1 MRALITGGNGFVGS
15 WLTRALVAKG
25 DEVKC
30 LVREGSDASLL
41 AGLERTIVHGDV
53 TEPETL
59 ARALEGVDVC
69 YHLAGIR
76 RGTSRDAFLEVNTEG
91 TRHVADAMV
100 KAGARRLVYCGSL
113 AAAGPS
119 ALGHPRTE
127 DEPCAPEEWYGES
140 KLLGEQLAFTYAPKL
155 EVTSIRPARII
166 GPGDHENLTFFK
178 LVKKG
183 VVLKILGPERLLS
196 MVDVDD
202 VVAQF
207 LLQGTKEEAV
217 GEAFFCAS
225 DERTSVEVMM
235 RTIAQILGVHAST
248 VPVPQS
254 VLRVLGTAADVASNV
269 SGRKLPLNRK
279 LARQLL
285 APGWTCSIEKA
296 KARLGFRPTRT
307 VKEALERSAKSY
319 LELGWL

>member
-1 MRALITGGNGFVGS
+1 MRALVTGGNGFVGS
-15 WLTRALVAKG
+15 WLTRALLERG

-30 LVREGSDASLL
+30 LVRDGSDTSLL
-41 AGLERTIVHGDV
+41 KGVEHTIVTGDV

-59 ARALEGVDVC
+59 PSALEGVDVC

-76 RGTSRDAFLEVNTEG
+76 RGTSRDAFVVVNTEG

-100 KAGARRLVYCGSL
+100 KTGARRLVFCSSL
-113 AAAGPS
+113 AAAGP
-119 ALGHPRTE
+119 ATLGRPRTE
-127 DEPCAPEEWYGES
+127 ADPCAPEEWYGES

-155 EVTSIRPARII
+155 EVTSIRPGRII
-166 GPGDHENLTFFK
+166 GPGDHENLMFFK

-183 VVLKILGPERLLS
+183 MVLRILGPERLYS

-207 LLQGTKEEAV
+207 LLQGTKPEAV
-217 GEAFFCAS
+217 GEAFFAAN
-225 DERTSVEVMM
+225 EEYTTVEALMHTV
-235 RTIAQILGVHAST
+235 AEVLGVHAST

-296 KARLGFRPTRT
+296 KAKLGYRPTRT
-307 VKEALERSAKSY
+307 VREALERSAKSY